1 MICTTKRNG
10 ASNAAY
16 WTAREIITAARHR
29 AECTGL
35 RARIIPK
42 APKIITGAS
51 IQKATAAPVTSGIN
65 KGVNTVITDPSPR
78 FRVDAGSPGSS
89 GAAARH

>member
-1 MICTTKRNG
+1 MICTAKRNG

-16 WTAREIITAARHR
+16 WTAREIITAARHS

-35 RARIIPK
+35 RAAIIPS

-51 IQKATAAPVTSGIN
+51 IQKATVAPVTSGIN
-65 KGVNTVITDPSPR
+65 NGVNMINPDPSPHAC
-78 FRVDAGSPGSS
+78 VDAGSPG
-89 GAAARH
+89 